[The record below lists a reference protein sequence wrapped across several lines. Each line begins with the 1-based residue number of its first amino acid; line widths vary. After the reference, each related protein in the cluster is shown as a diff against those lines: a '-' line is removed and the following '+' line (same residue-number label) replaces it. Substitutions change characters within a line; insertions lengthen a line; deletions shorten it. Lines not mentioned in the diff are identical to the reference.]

1 MIKQKKFTEKQLKEF
16 REVVLKSGRNSISNI
31 QIKTGLG
38 YEKASQLYGILNED
52 KSFAKEVLKYQKK
65 IPLII
70 NKFVTQ
76 VKKEILKIKDK
87 DYLDWD
93 YITDKLG
100 IKYDFQ
106 REVLTKLRVQG
117 HITDTRIY
125 LIKKNSLDKSN
136 LK

>member
-31 QIKTGLG
+31 QIRTGLG
-38 YEKASQLYGILNED
+38 YEKASQLYEILNED